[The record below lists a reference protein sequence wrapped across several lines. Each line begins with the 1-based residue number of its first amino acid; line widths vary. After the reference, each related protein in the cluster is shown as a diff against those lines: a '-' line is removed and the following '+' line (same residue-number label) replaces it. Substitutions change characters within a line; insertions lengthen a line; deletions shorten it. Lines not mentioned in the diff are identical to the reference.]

1 MRIIILRSAS
11 RAALT
16 NERLEGMGSEPS
28 RHTSGA
34 PCVHIPHASLRSR
47 VCVSG
52 AFTLDASFF
61 ICFIVFDCVLIFKNR
76 GLKSILQALST
87 GVRLLDQELL

>member
-1 MRIIILRSAS
+1 M
-11 RAALT
+11 T

-28 RHTSGA
+28 RHTSGV
-34 PCVHIPHASLRSR
+34 PCVRIPYASLRSR

-61 ICFIVFDCVLIFKNR
+61 IRFIALGRVLIFKNR